1 MMDQT
6 ARVGAWWQP
15 RRRSDPAASRS
26 LEELA
31 IAVFLTDRDGGVTYV
46 DAAVEE
52 ALGYSPAELVGKRL
66 EFLVAAES
74 VGVLHRQLGLVLSG
88 TVERTV
94 FEVVGRTRDGRS
106 VPLQICS
113 EPVRLWGAV
122 VGVAGI
128 LYVAGTKA
136 DAGAP
141 VGSVSL
147 TPRQLEVL
155 ELLAEGLNTEAIAGR
170 LTISLDTARNHIRA
184 VRQELDCHTRL
195 EAVVTARRLGLVA

>member
-1 MMDQT
+1 MTFQT
-6 ARVGAWWQP
+6 ARAGVWWLP
-15 RRRSDPAASRS
+15 RRPPSAVSRS
-26 LEELA
+26 LEELT

-46 DAAVEE
+46 DPAVEE
-52 ALGYSPAELVGKRL
+52 AFGYSPAELVGKRL
-66 EFLVAAES
+66 QFLVAAES
-74 VGVLHRQLGLVLSG
+74 VGVLHRQLGPVLSG
-88 TVERTV
+88 ALGRAV
-94 FEVVGRTRDGRS
+94 FEVMARTRDGRS

-113 EPVRLWGAV
+113 EPLRLWGAV

-128 LYVAGTKA
+128 LYVAGAKA

-141 VGSVSL
+141 VCSVSL

-155 ELLAEGLNTEAIAGR
+155 KLLAEGLNTEAIADR